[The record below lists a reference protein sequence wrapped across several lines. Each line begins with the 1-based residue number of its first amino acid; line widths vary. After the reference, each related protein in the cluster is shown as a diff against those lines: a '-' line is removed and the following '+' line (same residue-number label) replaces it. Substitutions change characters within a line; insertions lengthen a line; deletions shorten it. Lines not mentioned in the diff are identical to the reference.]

1 MFKLKNLKKS
11 AKKSYEKT
19 KESLINISSIFF
31 CHVAKTYNITIQV
44 IYSFIFLKRH
54 YSFVVTLF
62 EMATI
67 FENQKEMSPS
77 VGWLCY
83 SRKATK
89 GSFVIREN
97 VF

>member
-54 YSFVVTLF
+54 YLYVVTLGKSSTVHAYQKNN
-62 EMATI
+62 EVATLRAGSATPEKI
-67 FENQKEMSPS
+67 EN
-77 VGWLCY
+77 
-83 SRKATK
+83 
-89 GSFVIREN
+89 GSL
-97 VF
+97 

>member
-54 YSFVVTLF
+54 YLYVVTLGKSSTVHAYQKNN
-62 EMATI
+62 EVATLRAGSATPEKI
-67 FENQKEMSPS
+67 ENWS
-77 VGWLCY
+77 L
-83 SRKATK
+83 
-89 GSFVIREN
+89 
-97 VF
+97 